1 MLKKRYVVRSI
12 IMFLL
17 FICFINIRT
26 ITCNAY
32 NNKEISNS
40 KKIILIDPGHGGM
53 DGGAVSKNGTL
64 EKGINLEIS
73 KKLKQC
79 LEKKGFKVEM
89 TREEDK
95 GLYSNKGKVRDKKNE
110 DLTNRCKMKLTTNC
124 DLFISIHLNMFTQSK
139 YHGAQVWYSKEGE
152 SAELAHIV
160 QQNLKK
166 DLDKKNNRQEKCAK
180 GAYKILR
187 CNNSIPSILVE
198 CGFLSNPE
206 EEKKLKESAYQ
217 DKIASSICS
226 SIEEFFK
233 IKNSR

>member
-1 MLKKRYVVRSI
+1 MRNKRFIRKGILLLILSI
-12 IMFLL
+12 CIFNLE
-17 FICFINIRT
+17 T
-26 ITCNAY
+26 IKSNAY
-32 NNKEISNS
+32 NINGKEKSN

-53 DGGAVSKNGTL
+53 DGGAVSKNGTS

-73 KKLKQC
+73 KKLRKC
-79 LEKKGFKVEM
+79 LEQKGYKVEM

-110 DLTNRCKMKLTTNC
+110 DLNNRCKMKVSTKC

-152 SAELAHIV
+152 SSKLAHIV
-160 QQNLKK
+160 QQNLIK
-166 DLDKKNNRQEKCAK
+166 DLDKANHRQEKCAK

-187 CNNSIPSILVE
+187 CNDHIPSILVE

-206 EEKKLKESAYQ
+206 EERKLKNNEYQ
-217 DKIASSICS
+217 EKIANSIAN
-226 SIEEFFK
+226 SIEEFYK
-233 IKNSR
+233 SK